1 MPSRFHH
8 TAHPVE
14 PAGTGLTLGH
24 GAGRGPGAT
33 EVADGARDDFWLVH
47 LRTGFAVLVVEAL
60 AIMTYLLATPDGP
73 HRGTQWLMSA
83 AALVVGVVMM
93 LNAPAWAARR
103 WWRVGFSLMWSLC
116 AIGAVAAAAA
126 LDGGVGSPLM
136 ALLVLPVLY
145 GALAAG
151 PRATA
156 ACGLASV
163 VAVIVVDIA
172 TSTPVAQADVFMR
185 LAALVGVSLLALA
198 SSINRRRLERHER
211 NLTHQLAEQ
220 ATVDPLTGCWNRRV
234 FHDRLHQ
241 EIERALRHHRS
252 LSLAMIDI
260 DRFKAVND
268 DYGHLVGDELLAWL
282 GQALRRMA
290 RTTDVVGRIGGDEFL
305 VLMPD
310 TEPSAA
316 VNQAIRIRHAL
327 PGNAPVPVTMSVGIA
342 GLDPFEPTA
351 EALLLAADASLYD
364 IKRNGRDG
372 IGLQEAHV
380 PVTRRVG

>member
-1 MPSRFHH
+1 
-8 TAHPVE
+8 
-14 PAGTGLTLGH
+14 
-24 GAGRGPGAT
+24 
-33 EVADGARDDFWLVH
+33 
-47 LRTGFAVLVVEAL
+47 
-60 AIMTYLLATPDGP
+60 
-73 HRGTQWLMSA
+73 
-83 AALVVGVVMM
+83 MM

-103 WWRVGFSLMWSLC
+103 WWRVVFSLLWSLC
-116 AIGAVAAAAA
+116 AIGAVAVAAA
-126 LDGGVGSPLM
+126 LDGGVASPLM

-163 VAVIVVDIA
+163 MAVVVVD
-172 TSTPVAQADVFMR
+172 TTTTGPLSQSDVFMR

-211 NLTHQLAEQ
+211 NLTSQLAEQ

-234 FHDRLHQ
+234 FRERLHQ

-282 GQALRRMA
+282 GDVLRRMA
-290 RTTDVVGRIGGDEFL
+290 RSSDVVGRMGGDEFL

-310 TEPSAA
+310 TEPAAA
-316 VNQAIRIRHAL
+316 VNQAVRIRHSL
-327 PGNAPVPVTMSVGIA
+327 PGNAPVPVTLSVGIA
-342 GLDPFEPTA
+342 GLDPLEPTA
-351 EALLLAADASLYD
+351 EALLGAADASLYE

-372 IGLQEAHV
+372 IGLHAADV
-380 PVTRRVG
+380 PVARRVG